1 MNLCNGLISDISDI
15 YRTYIGHCNEMSI
28 SKKYINENGKITNKE
43 QQEITGI
50 SKWTATDD
58 LEELVNKGIFIK
70 IGTRGQGTY
79 YELKRA
85 DIGQN
90 GQ

>member
-1 MNLCNGLISDISDI
+1 MDL
-15 YRTYIGHCNEMSI
+15 YRTYQTYIGHILDIIMKWLYP
-28 SKKYINENGKITNKE
+28 KKYINEKGKITNKE
-43 QQEITGI
+43 YQEITGI
-50 SKWTATDD
+50 SKQTATDD
-58 LEELVNKGIFIK
+58 LEELVKKGIFIK

>member
-1 MNLCNGLISDISDI
+1 
-15 YRTYIGHCNEMSI
+15 MSI
-28 SKKYINENGKITNKE
+28 SKKYINEKGKITNKE
-43 QQEITGI
+43 YQEITGI
-50 SKWTATDD
+50 SKQTATDD
-58 LEELVNKGIFIK
+58 LEELVKKGIFIK